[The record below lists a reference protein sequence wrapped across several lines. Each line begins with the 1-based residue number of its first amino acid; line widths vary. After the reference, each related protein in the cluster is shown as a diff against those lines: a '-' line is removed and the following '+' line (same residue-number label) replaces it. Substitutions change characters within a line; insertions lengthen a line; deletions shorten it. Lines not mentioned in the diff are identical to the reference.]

1 MKAKHLFFCV
11 TVFLMVFL
19 AACSSSQP
27 GQTQTAPAQQ
37 APANAVEKPADTGT
51 PQNAAK
57 GNTVDI
63 SLKSFKFV
71 PVDVDIKVGD
81 TVVWTNRDSA
91 SHTVTSSDGTL
102 DSDELVQGD
111 TYSYTF
117 TKPGKYDYNC
127 GIHPSMRGSVTVQ

>member
-11 TVFLMVFL
+11 TVLLMAFL

-27 GQTQTAPAQQ
+27 AQTQTAPAQQ

-51 PQNAAK
+51 SQNAAN
-57 GNTVDI
+57 GNTVDV

-91 SHTVTSSDGTL
+91 PHTVTSSDGTL
-102 DSDELVQGD
+102 DSDELAQGE

-117 TKPGKYDYNC
+117 TKSGKYDYHC